1 MTTDGYLRYPHV
13 RGDLL
18 TFVAEDDVWLA
29 DTGGGRAYR
38 ISADQCPTLTPRLSP
53 DGSLVAWATRRDGA
67 SEVYVA
73 PTDGGVSRRLTH
85 WGQPGTRVTGWA
97 SDDEVMVLSSTGEAD
112 PVRMFAHAVPVDGG
126 PTRRLPYGW
135 TGDVAFGPDGGVLLS
150 SYFWTEPARWKR
162 YRGGTASQLWLDP
175 DGSGDFQRVFADLSS
190 SLAFPVW
197 ATGDDGRQRIAF
209 CSDHE
214 GDGQLYSAVVDQGT
228 PTTPGLACRT
238 HSDFYARHA
247 SSDGRQVVYCAGG
260 DVYLLDSLDDGVE
273 PRRVHLRLGS
283 ARPLL
288 RPHRVKAAS
297 HLGTISPDRT
307 GRASA
312 IESRGTISW
321 VGHRDGPARALATG
335 SAVRR
340 RLPVV
345 LDNSRVAWVT
355 DGDGD
360 DAVEVL
366 DLNVPDASAQTL
378 VAAGRVGRVLEMAA
392 SPDGRQVALS
402 THDGRVLTCAVPAD
416 EVTQAVTPTELE
428 SITGDISGLAFSPD
442 SRWLAWSAS
451 GPGPWEDP
459 GPRPLRQIKIADLV
473 GGQVTP
479 ATSLRFTD
487 TNPVFTLDGKYL
499 AFLSIR
505 SLDPV
510 YDSFSFDLSFPAG
523 CRPHLVP
530 LAADTPSP
538 FDPTVGGH
546 PLEPSEPEQAAQE
559 ALAEVA
565 GGPGDAPPKPD
576 PARARPVPP
585 RTTVDADGLEYRI
598 VPVPVE
604 AGRYSSLAAAR
615 HGLVWLREPLG
626 GELGAN
632 RATVDA
638 DPERARV
645 EHLDLRTAKLS
656 TVAATADRVVV
667 TGDGSRLLVV
677 DQDGLS
683 IVPSDKPA
691 PPKQDAG
698 EDSEDIVRV
707 DLDRIRVEVDP
718 PVEWRQMLDETWRL
732 MRDHFWREDMGGV
745 DWPAARD
752 KYEPMLDRLASHDD
766 LIDVIWEMHG
776 ELGTSHAY
784 AIPPKPDSDDDRRQ
798 GLLGADVEYSGD
810 AWRIGRI
817 VPGDASDPKARSP
830 LLAAGVA
837 AGAGDEIVAV
847 DGQRTSRTASPLS
860 MLVGTAGRPVELT
873 LRPRGRTDVRRVVV
887 VPVADEFPLRYQDW
901 VRDRRAYVHAQTE
914 GRVGYLH
921 VPDMMSGGW
930 AQLHRDLR
938 TEMPRD
944 ALIVD
949 VRSNGGGHTSQLV
962 LEKLTRTIIG
972 WDLVRGYG
980 PDSYPGDARRGP
992 MVTIA
997 DMFAGSDGDIITAA
1011 IQSLELGPVVGTR
1024 TWGGVVG
1031 YDGRYTLVD
1040 GTMVTQ
1046 PRYSFWF
1053 EKFGWGVENH
1063 GVDPDIELP
1072 VTPQD
1077 RADGKDVQLD
1087 RALAEVARLLH
1098 DTPPSTPPEVPNLF
1112 RRPKS

>member
-38 ISADQCPTLTPRLSP
+38 LSADHCPALTPRISP
-53 DGSLVAWATRRDGA
+53 DGSLVAWAARRDGA
-67 SEVYVA
+67 NEVYVA
-73 PTDGGVSRRLTH
+73 PTDGGVSRRLTY

-97 SDDEVMVLSSTGEAD
+97 SDEEVMVLSSTGEAD

-126 PTRRLPYGW
+126 PSRRLPYGW
-135 TGDVAFGPDGGVLLS
+135 TGDVAVGPDGGVLLS

-162 YRGGTASQLWLDP
+162 YRGGTASQLWLDIE
-175 DGSGDFQRVFADLSS
+175 GSGTFRRIFADLSS

-197 ATGDDGRQRIAF
+197 TTGADGRQRIAF

-214 GDGQLYSAVVDQGT
+214 SRGQLYSAVVGRRA
-228 PTTPGLACRT
+228 PTTSRLACRT
-238 HSDFYARHA
+238 DGDFYVRHA
-247 SSDGRQVVYCAGG
+247 SSDGRQVVYCAGA
-260 DVYLLDSLDDGVE
+260 DVFLLESLDDGVE
-273 PRRVHLRLGS
+273 PRRVDLRIGG

-288 RPHRVKAAS
+288 RPHPVKATA

-321 VGHRDGPARALATG
+321 VSHRGGPVRALATG

-345 LDNSRVAWVT
+345 LDDARVAWVT
-355 DGDGD
+355 DVDGD
-360 DAVEVL
+360 DALEVL
-366 DLNVPDASAQTL
+366 DLDSPDASPRTL
-378 VAAGRVGRVLEMAA
+378 VTAGRLGRVLEMAA
-392 SPDGRQVALS
+392 SPDGRRIALS
-402 THDGRVLTCAVPAD
+402 THDGRVLTCAVPAA
-416 EVTQAVTPTELE
+416 EVTRAVAPKGIDAT
-428 SITGDISGLAFSPD
+428 TGDMSGLVFSPD

-459 GPRPLRQIKIADLV
+459 GPRPLRQIKIADLARGRV
-473 GGQVTP
+473 IAV
-479 ATSLRFTD
+479 TSLRFTD
-487 TNPVFTLDGKYL
+487 TNPVFTLDGKHL

-523 CRPHLVP
+523 CRPHLVA
-530 LAADTPSP
+530 LTADTPSP
-538 FDPTVGGH
+538 FDPIVGGR
-546 PLEPSEPEQAAQE
+546 PLEPPEREQVALEAVAEAAPAE
-559 ALAEVA
+559 AGEVA
-565 GGPGDAPPKPD
+565 APKSD
-576 PARARPVPP
+576 TARARPAPP
-585 RTTVDADGLEYRI
+585 KTTLEADGLEHRI
-598 VPVPVE
+598 VAVPVE
-604 AGRYSSLAAAR
+604 AGRYSGLAAAK
-615 HGLVWLREPLG
+615 HGLVWLREPLR
-626 GELGAN
+626 GELGDN

-638 DPERARV
+638 EPERARV
-645 EHLDLRTAKLS
+645 EHFDLRTSKLA
-656 TVAATADRVVV
+656 TVVATADRVEI

-677 DQDGLS
+677 DKDRLS
-683 IVPSDKPA
+683 VVPSDKPA
-691 PPKQDAG
+691 PKEDDG
-698 EDSEDIVRV
+698 EDVVRV
-707 DLDRIRVEVDP
+707 DLDRLRVEVDP

-745 DWPAARD
+745 DWQAARNR
-752 KYEPMLDRLASHDD
+752 YEPMLDRLGSHDD

-776 ELGTSHAY
+776 ELGSSHAY
-784 AIPPKPDSDDDRRQ
+784 AIPPQTRTDTDRRQ
-798 GLLGADVEYSGD
+798 GLLGADLGFSGD
-810 AWRIGRI
+810 AWRIRRI
-817 VPGDASDPKARSP
+817 VPGDPSNRKARSP
-830 LLAAGVA
+830 LLAPGVDA
-837 AGAGDEIVAV
+837 RAGDVIVAV
-847 DGQRTSRTASPLS
+847 DGQRTSRTVSPLS
-860 MLVGTAGRPVELT
+860 LLVGTAGKPVELT
-873 LRPRGRTDVRRVVV
+873 LRPRGNTDVRRVVV
-887 VPVADEFPLRYQDW
+887 VPVDDEFPLRYQDW
-901 VRDRRAYVHAQTE
+901 VVDRRAYVHAQTE
-914 GRVGYLH
+914 GRVGYMH

-962 LEKLTRTIIG
+962 LEKLARTIIG

-980 PDSYPGDARRGP
+980 PDSYPSNARRGP

-997 DMFAGSDGDIITAA
+997 DMYAGSDGDIITAA
-1011 IQSLELGPVVGTR
+1011 IQSLGLGPVIGTR
-1024 TWGGVVG
+1024 TWGGVIG
-1031 YDGRYTLVD
+1031 IDGRYTLVD
-1040 GTMVTQ
+1040 GTKVTQ

-1072 VTPQD
+1072 ITPQD
-1077 RADGKDVQLD
+1077 RAAGNDVQLD
-1087 RALAEVARLLH
+1087 RALEEVARLLQR
-1098 DTPPSTPPEVPNLF
+1098 TPPATPPLIPDL
-1112 RRPKS
+1112 PSP